1 MDKKILRN
9 FAINARQIMEND
21 TRVMLGQ
28 FGITDKEI
36 VDPSPK
42 SDRTMLLFDIGR
54 DEPNIVVGKKIDQ
67 YKKLLSEIEHR
78 SFEKDYR
85 KAINQLIEEVS
96 YTWFNRIIAIRFM
109 EVNGFLADNIRIL
122 SSAKEGINEPDIV
135 SNFEYSTLDIGDDEK
150 KVLIEKRYG
159 QAKDLEELFQEL
171 FIKTCNKLNES
182 LPDLFE
188 KTDDYAELLLN
199 ISYSDPNGVI
209 RKLIDEVP
217 EDYFN
222 VSNEGAF
229 ELFGWIYQ
237 FYNDE
242 SKEKINSKPNSH
254 KITSEELPII
264 TQLYTPDWIVKYMVQ
279 NSLGRLWVNNIED
292 ENNFCEDNLIYNFR
306 WKYYIKGNE
315 IIKNEIQLEEV
326 KVIDPAMGSG
336 HILLYAF
343 DLLMEIYLSQGY
355 TKADA
360 SKFIVERNLYG
371 LDIDMRAY
379 QIAYFSLMMKGRLND
394 RNFLKKDI
402 QINLDYFVNSDEIKS
417 EQLEYFGNNLD
428 TNSRKSA
435 EKQILEIIKL
445 FENADEL
452 GSIIKLENSYDINLL
467 DDFLNDLY
475 YEQVSL
481 VNLNINYI
489 QSKLIKIVHIVS
501 ILNKK
506 YEVVVTNP
514 PYLGASKFNKALK
527 NYSTKNYKDS
537 KGDLYSIFIEV
548 CLNLTKNN
556 YFTAMITMH
565 GWMFLTTYE
574 LLRKK
579 LLSFSIENMVHL
591 GTNAFE
597 EIDGEVVQTVA
608 YVINKSNPNSGN
620 SIYLRLVDYNNI
632 SKKEKAFLNKQIN
645 SYTYSSNQDDYKK
658 IPGTP
663 IAYWA
668 SDSIIKDF
676 EKSLPMNEFLEP
688 KVGLQTGDNSRFLR
702 LWWEVLYG
710 KIKFDTKDRKEAINS
725 NSKWFPYNKGGNRRK
740 WYGNYDYVVNWE
752 DDGKEIRNFTDD
764 KGKQRSRPQ
773 NTDYYFRNAISW
785 NLITTGGFSS
795 RYRDYGSIH
804 DVSGM
809 SAFGDSNNIFYSLGL
824 TNTKLSNNIFTLL
837 NPTINLQVGD
847 FNNFPVLLMDDK
859 EKEKDVINIT
869 VDNIDISKAEWNSYE
884 TAWDFTTSPLLKF
897 NNSLIE
903 QSLELLIKER
913 ETMIEEVRKNEEDL
927 NVIFTYL
934 YNLNDEIDTHVS
946 REEITLRD
954 VTRESA
960 IKDFISYAVG
970 CMFGRYSLDKEGL
983 VLAGREIDYSN
994 YKIYTPDKD
1003 NVIII
1008 CEDYIEDD
1016 IVEKFQEFVRVAF
1029 GDENFEENIDFIA
1042 DSLGGKGTS
1051 LDKIRNYFIKDF
1063 FKDHAKNYSVIG
1075 SGRRPIYWLYDSGK
1089 QKAFKAL
1096 IYMHRYDKDTTGRVR
1111 VDYLHKVQ
1119 RMYEERLDQ
1128 NQNMIE
1134 ILDSARDKT
1143 RLEKEN
1149 EVYRKKLDEIRDY
1162 DKKIAVLA
1170 DMRIDIDL
1178 DDGVKINHQKIQ
1190 IDKDGNNLQILAK
1203 I

>member
-21 TRVMLGQ
+21 TRAMLGQ

-36 VDPSPK
+36 VAPSPK
-42 SDRTMLLFDIGR
+42 SEGTMLLFDIGR
-54 DEPNIVVGKKIDQ
+54 DEPNIVVGKRIHQ
-67 YKKLLSEIEHR
+67 YNKLLSEIERR
-78 SFEKDYR
+78 SFEKDYS

-109 EVNGFLADNIRIL
+109 EVNSFLADNIRIL
-122 SSAKEGINEPDIV
+122 SSAKDGINEPDIV

-209 RKLIDEVP
+209 RKLIYEVP
-217 EDYFN
+217 EEYFDISKN
-222 VSNEGAF
+222 GQVEII
-229 ELFGWIYQ
+229 GWIYQ
-237 FYNDE
+237 YYQEAEKERVVKLGKSVDKND
-242 SKEKINSKPNSH
+242 
-254 KITSEELPII
+254 LPAA
-264 TQLYTPDWIVKYMVQ
+264 TQIFTTDWVVKYMVE
-279 NSLGRLWVNNIED
+279 NSLGKYWIERNPDSKLREKLEFLIPNDIETVNEYISPED
-292 ENNFCEDNLIYNFR
+292 IKFLDNT
-306 WKYYIKGNE
+306 
-315 IIKNEIQLEEV
+315 
-326 KVIDPAMGSG
+326 MGSG
-336 HILLYAF
+336 HILVYAF
-343 DLLMEIYLSQGY
+343 DLLMEIYTERGY
-355 TKADA
+355 IPSEAA
-360 SKFIVERNLYG
+360 RLIVEKNLFG
-371 LDIDMRAY
+371 LEIDKRAY
-379 QIAYFSLMMKGRLND
+379 QLAYFAIMMKARSYDKRVLSKN
-394 RNFLKKDI
+394 I
-402 QINLDYFVNSDEIKS
+402 S
-417 EQLEYFGNNLD
+417 NNLYYFED
-428 TNSRKSA
+428 SDDILNYQFKNEVFEGYGKNLEPIEKAHA
-435 EKQILEIIKL
+435 EEQVKYLINK
-445 FENADEL
+445 FENAEEL
-452 GSIIKLENSYDINLL
+452 GSIMQIDGFDFDLINRY
-467 DDFLNDLY
+467 LNDVDT
-475 YEQVSL
+475 Q
-481 VNLNINYI
+481 NLTLWSQYNQPIENRIKNIVAI
-489 QSKLIKIVHIVS
+489 AKIISDKYHI
-501 ILNKK
+501 
-506 YEVVVTNP
+506 VVTNP
-514 PYLGASKFNKALK
+514 PYLNRMGPGLKKYVKNHYKKYGA
-527 NYSTKNYKDS
+527 
-537 KGDLYSIFIEV
+537 DLFSIFI
-548 CLNLTKNN
+548 
-556 YFTAMITMH
+556 
-565 GWMFLTTYE
+565 
-574 LLRKK
+574 
-579 LLSFSIENMVHL
+579 
-591 GTNAFE
+591 
-597 EIDGEVVQTVA
+597 
-608 YVINKSNPNSGN
+608 
-620 SIYLRLVDYNNI
+620 YNNI
-632 SKKEKAFLNKQIN
+632 NMLEPGGYASFMTPNVWMFISTYENLRKYIIYNEHIDSLVQIAKGSFYSEATVDVMTVTIKNQISSSPGSYIRLEGNKGDMDYQAKLYLKSIKD
-645 SYTYSSNQDDYKK
+645 NQSDLMYEAYQNNFKK

-702 LWWEVLYG
+702 LWWEVFYG
-710 KIKFDTKDRKEAINS
+710 KIKFDTKGREEAINS
-725 NSKWFPYNKGGNRRK
+725 NAKWFPYNKGGNRRK
-740 WYGNYDYVVNWE
+740 WYGNYDYVINWE

-764 KGKQRSRPQ
+764 KGKQRSVIRNP
-773 NTDYYFRNAISW
+773 NYYFCPSVTW
-785 NLITTGGFSS
+785 SDITSGRFSA
-795 RYRDYGSIH
+795 RYREIGSIH

-809 SAFGDSNNIFYSLGL
+809 SAFGSEDSLKYSLGIL
-824 TNTKLSNNIFTLL
+824 NTKVTQSIFNLL
-837 NPTINLQVGD
+837 NPTIHLQIGN
-847 FNNFPVLLMDDK
+847 FSNFPVLLMDDK

-884 TAWDFTTSPLLKF
+884 TAWDFTNSPLLKF
-897 NNSLIE
+897 NNPSIE

-913 ETMIEEVRKNEEDL
+913 ETMIEGVRKNEEDL
-927 NVIFTYL
+927 NVIFTDL
-934 YNLNDEIDTHVS
+934 YNLNDEIDTHVT

-954 VTRESA
+954 VIRESA

-983 VLAGREIDYSN
+983 VLAGGEIDYSN
-994 YKIYTPDKD
+994 YKTYTPDHD

-1008 CEDYIEDD
+1008 CEDHVKDD

-1051 LDKIRNYFIKDF
+1051 LDKIRNYFIKDL

-1089 QKAFKAL
+1089 QNAFKAL

-1128 NQNMIE
+1128 NQSMIE

-1178 DDGVKINHQKIQ
+1178 DDGVKVNHQKIQ

>member
-21 TRVMLGQ
+21 TRAMLGQ

-36 VDPSPK
+36 VSPSPK
-42 SDRTMLLFDIGR
+42 SGGTMLLFDIGR
-54 DEPNIVVGKKIDQ
+54 DEPNIVVGKRIHQ
-67 YKKLLSEIEHR
+67 YNKLLSEIERR
-78 SFEKDYR
+78 SFEKDYS

-109 EVNGFLADNIRIL
+109 EVNSFLADNIRIL
-122 SSAKEGINEPDIV
+122 SSAKDGINEPDIV

-159 QAKDLEELFQEL
+159 QANDLEELFQEL
-171 FIKTCNKLNES
+171 FIKTCNQLNQS

-209 RKLIDEVP
+209 RKLVDEVP
-217 EDYFN
+217 EEYFD

-279 NSLGRLWVNNIED
+279 NSLGRLWVNNIEE
-292 ENNFCEDNLIYNFR
+292 ENNFCEDDLIDNFR

-343 DLLMEIYLSQGY
+343 DLLMEIYISQGY

-360 SKFIVERNLYG
+360 AKFIVERNLYG

-402 QINLDYFVNSDEIKS
+402 QINLDYFINSNEIKY
-417 EQLEYFGNNLD
+417 EQLEYFGNTLD
-428 TNSRKSA
+428 INSRKSA

-452 GSIIKLENSYDINLL
+452 GSIIKLENSYDIDLL
-467 DDFLNDLY
+467 NDFLNDLY
-475 YEQVSL
+475 YEQISL
-481 VNLNINYI
+481 ANLNVNYI
-489 QSKLIKIVHIVS
+489 QSKLTKIVHIVS

-514 PYLGASKFNKALK
+514 PYLGTSKFNETLK
-527 NYSTKNYKDS
+527 NYSEKNYRGS

-556 YFTAMITMH
+556 FFTSMITMH

-574 LLRKK
+574 LLRKEV
-579 LLSFSIENMVHL
+579 LSFSIENMVHL

-597 EIDGEVVQTVA
+597 EIGGEVVQTVA
-608 YVINKSNPNSGN
+608 YVINKSNPNNRNG
-620 SIYLRLVDYNNI
+620 IYLRLVDYNTV
-632 SKKEKAFLNKQIN
+632 SEKEKAFLNRQIN
-645 SYTYSSNQDDYKK
+645 SNTYSSNQYNYKK
-658 IPGTP
+658 IPGSP
-663 IAYWA
+663 IAYWV
-668 SDSIIKDF
+668 
-676 EKSLPMNEFLEP
+676 NEAIFNSFKNEALKEN
-688 KVGLQTGDNSRFLR
+688 GDTRQGMATSNNDRFLR
-702 LWWEVLYG
+702 LWTEVDYN
-710 KIKFDTKDRKEAINS
+710 KIGFNVVSSENAIES
-725 NSKWFPYNKGGNRRK
+725 KRKWFPYNKGGQFRK
-740 WYGNYDYVVNWE
+740 WYGNQYYVINYE
-752 DDGKEIRNFTDD
+752 KDGKEVKEFASSKYKSYTRTI
-764 KGKQRSRPQ
+764 KSISM
-773 NTDYYFRNAISW
+773 YFRECISW
-785 NLITTGGFSS
+785 SKISS
-795 RYRDYGSIH
+795 
-804 DVSGM
+804 
-809 SAFGDSNNIFYSLGL
+809 GDSSFRYYPSGFIFDVAGCSIFYKNNDFIKYDIGFLNSVVADKILNIISPTLNYEAGHIASL
-824 TNTKLSNNIFTLL
+824 
-837 NPTINLQVGD
+837 PINRDTDELI
-847 FNNFPVLLMDDK
+847 N
-859 EKEKDVINIT
+859 VINR
-869 VDNIDISKAEWNSYE
+869 VEKNINISKVEWNSYE
-884 TAWDFTTSPLLKF
+884 IAWDFTGSPLLKF
-897 NNSLIE
+897 NNPSIE

-927 NVIFTYL
+927 NVIFTDL
-934 YNLNDEIDTHVS
+934 YNLNYEIDTHVS

-983 VLAGREIDYSN
+983 VLAGGEIDYSN
-994 YKIYTPDKD
+994 YKTYTPDKD

-1008 CEDYIEDD
+1008 CEDHVEDD
-1016 IVEKFQEFVRVAF
+1016 IVEKFQEFVRDAF
-1029 GDENFEENIDFIA
+1029 GEEYFFDNIAFIA
-1042 DSLGGKGTS
+1042 ETLGGKGTH

-1063 FKDHAKNYSVIG
+1063 FKDHAKNYSVSG

-1178 DDGVKINHQKIQ
+1178 DDGVKVNHQKIQ